1 MTYESLSKVAA
12 RNSMLFSGKISQCP
26 FSKPDFHKEI
36 FNGSSPE
43 ETQKLI
49 KQKVMDVDT
58 LEKLWDLFTSE
69 VFAHVMVDFEEKVK
83 KVPQLAKHFQNH
95 DISKIF
101 QGKLDFFK
109 RNIGKRDIN
118 MHNRYLLE
126 NIHKKMNI
134 SNEDFDVFKGF
145 FAITMRERMIEESLI
160 ADFLIFLEHF
170 RKDIVSELSVLQ
182 KAYSEIPE
190 FENALL
196 ERFIEQIKKN
206 QIVNQFFVNKDNAF
220 QIEHCKAVI
229 NFILNSRKGDFD
241 LNIRTFHQKCQISDN
256 AFYFFKQCLIK
267 SLREFQKDPFVKKL
281 PNANFSK
288 NVVREPYFT
297 QNELFEIGDL
307 LEETRLPVMNQKT
320 YYDILSE
327 NFKFEEIVNY
337 FLKMVSQKPALNS
350 LFLKF
355 THEKVK
361 RHTEIMLTY
370 VLGGPTK
377 YSKSDITPAHYNL
390 EVSVE
395 EFAETRQ
402 ALEETLINFKVNKND
417 MIYILAVLDST
428 QYNLC
433 NEKNLLTRMGG
444 TKTVDYTV
452 NRFYLKAHQHPKLC
466 EYFNNMDIRAMT
478 ANQKFWFG
486 KFFESTNIKP
496 YHFKDLRSLHIGM
509 GITKEAFSFFAQ
521 ALVEG
526 LKEFG
531 HKDEKVIKEALEW
544 LKKCEN
550 DVLNLKNE

>member
-1 MTYESLSKVAA
+1 MKNDNKSETLTYESLSKVAA

-83 KVPQLAKHFQNH
+83 KVPQLAKHFQNC

-126 NIHKKMNI
+126 TIHKKMNI

-145 FAITMRERMIEESLI
+145 FAITMRERMIAESLI

-182 KAYSEIPE
+182 KAYNEIPE

-229 NFILNSRKGDFD
+229 NFLFNSKKGDFD
-241 LNIRTFHQKCQISDN
+241 LNLT
-256 AFYFFKQCLIK
+256 
-267 SLREFQKDPFVKKL
+267 
-281 PNANFSK
+281 
-288 NVVREPYFT
+288 
-297 QNELFEIGDL
+297 
-307 LEETRLPVMNQKT
+307 LEC
-320 YYDILSE
+320 
-327 NFKFEEIVNY
+327 
-337 FLKMVSQKPALNS
+337 
-350 LFLKF
+350 LFL
-355 THEKVK
+355 
-361 RHTEIMLTY
+361 
-370 VLGGPTK
+370 
-377 YSKSDITPAHYNL
+377 
-390 EVSVE
+390 
-395 EFAETRQ
+395 
-402 ALEETLINFKVNKND
+402 NK
-417 MIYILAVLDST
+417 
-428 QYNLC
+428 
-433 NEKNLLTRMGG
+433 
-444 TKTVDYTV
+444 
-452 NRFYLKAHQHPKLC
+452 
-466 EYFNNMDIRAMT
+466 
-478 ANQKFWFG
+478 
-486 KFFESTNIKP
+486 
-496 YHFKDLRSLHIGM
+496 
-509 GITKEAFSFFAQ
+509 
-521 ALVEG
+521 
-526 LKEFG
+526 
-531 HKDEKVIKEALEW
+531 
-544 LKKCEN
+544 KK
-550 DVLNLKNE
+550 K